1 MNLLGRAWQVVQAN
15 VNHWLTATE
24 DPAQMLEQIVGQ
36 MSQELTR
43 LRQGVAQ
50 AIATQKRTERQAHQ
64 NEAAAA
70 DWHQRAQLA
79 LNQGN
84 EAIAREALTR
94 RQTYLDTAALL
105 RTQLQTQ
112 TATIAQLKQ
121 DLHRLETKYHHAR
134 LKRDMVLARL
144 QSAQASQRL
153 QTLLTD
159 TEDSPWAMFD
169 KVEAQILDL
178 EAQRDVTQLGTSGL
192 EARFQTLE
200 QRDRVEAEL
209 NRLKLEQDKP

>member
-153 QTLLTD
+153 QTLLAD

>member
-1 MNLLGRAWQVVQAN
+1 MSLLGRAWQVVQAN

-36 MSQELTR
+36 MSQELTL

-50 AIATQKRTERQAHQ
+50 AIATQKRTERQADQ
-64 NEAAAA
+64 NTTAAE

-84 EAIAREALTR
+84 EATAREALTR
-94 RQTYLDTAALL
+94 RQTHLDTAAF
-105 RTQLQTQ
+105 LQSQIQGQ

-121 DLHRLETKYHHAR
+121 DLHALETKYNHAR

-153 QTLLTD
+153 QDLLAE

-178 EAQRDVTQLGTSGL
+178 EAQRDVTQLGTQGVES
-192 EARFQTLE
+192 RFQALE

-209 NRLKLEQDKP
+209 NRLKLQQDKP